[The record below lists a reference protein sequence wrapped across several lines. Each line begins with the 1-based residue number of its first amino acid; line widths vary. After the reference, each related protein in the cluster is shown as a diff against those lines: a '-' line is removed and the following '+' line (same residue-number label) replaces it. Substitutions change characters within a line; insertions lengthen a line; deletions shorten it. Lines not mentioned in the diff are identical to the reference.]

1 MELVEVLREPLSAGN
16 AAEADGRAGGWSVRM
31 VPADLPVLKRREF
44 LCAAVAAFILGLAL
58 LYPWFS
64 RTPAGG
70 IQLCWFHRIT
80 GLPCLLCGMTRSLA
94 AAVRF
99 DIGGSFYY
107 HLLGPFLFLF
117 LILLPASLALLV
129 SGRRLELKMPDG
141 TRRLV
146 TWFLFAAFVAALV
159 LKLAAFGV
167 NV

>member
-1 MELVEVLREPLSAGN
+1 MPPLR
-16 AAEADGRAGGWSVRM
+16 
-31 VPADLPVLKRREF
+31 
-44 LCAAVAAFILGLAL
+44 
-58 LYPWFS
+58 
-64 RTPAGG
+64 
-70 IQLCWFHRIT
+70 
-80 GLPCLLCGMTRSLA
+80 TRSLA

-99 DIGGSFYY
+99 YIGGSFYY

-117 LILLPASLALLV
+117 LITLLPASLALLV